1 MRKNQVEEGERKAI
15 RNKGNVLFNGSQ
27 PPQRLVPPGTANTVG
42 LDILLLIMLPLL
54 FTLIVWML
62 YTDIGL
68 DFTTGSLETE

>member
-1 MRKNQVEEGERKAI
+1 MEEVERKAI

-27 PPQRLVPPGTANTVG
+27 HPQRLVTPGTANTVG

-54 FTLIVWML
+54 FTLVVWML
-62 YTDIGL
+62 YTDVGL